1 MFEQKKVLLV
11 LTVVLAAV
19 LLYAFA
25 PSEGEG
31 SWIKKIGLNA
41 LKEEA
46 VTEEDSVWQP
56 VAPVLTVDSTSQ
68 RILLLG
74 ESMVEGLSRPFADY
88 CAANGHEYNSVCW
101 YSSTTEHWAK
111 TDTLKYFL
119 DKYDP
124 TYVMVT
130 IGGNEMFVKDLDD
143 RKAYIRKIL
152 SVIGD
157 RKMVWIGTP
166 FWKQDSGINELTRR
180 LVGEGRFFDSSH
192 LQIPRKKDGAH
203 PTTEASL
210 QWMDSVAQWI
220 SSFDNKN
227 PIIFNKYTEHAKEK
241 HLVLLQP
248 SEI

>member
-1 MFEQKKVLLV
+1 MILA
-11 LTVVLAAV
+11 VVLAAV
-19 LLYAFA
+19 VAYAA
-25 PSEGEG
+25 LSSGDGESG
-31 SWIKKIGLNA
+31 WLKKIGLNA

-46 VTEEDSVWQP
+46 EASADSVQTAQVP
-56 VAPVLTVDSTSQ
+56 EVKVDSTRQ

-111 TDTLKYFL
+111 TDTLRYFL

-130 IGGNEMFVKDLDD
+130 IGGNEMFVKDLDA
-143 RKAYIRKIL
+143 RETYIKKIL

-157 RKMVWIGTP
+157 RKLVWIGTP
-166 FWKQDSGINELTRR
+166 FWKADSGINDLTRR
-180 LVGEGRFFDSSH
+180 IVGKGRFFDSSQ

-203 PTTEASL
+203 PTKEASL
-210 QWMDSVAQWI
+210 QWMDSVALFVG
-220 SSFDNKN
+220 SLDNKN
-227 PIIFNKYTEHAKEK
+227 PILFDKYTDHAPEK